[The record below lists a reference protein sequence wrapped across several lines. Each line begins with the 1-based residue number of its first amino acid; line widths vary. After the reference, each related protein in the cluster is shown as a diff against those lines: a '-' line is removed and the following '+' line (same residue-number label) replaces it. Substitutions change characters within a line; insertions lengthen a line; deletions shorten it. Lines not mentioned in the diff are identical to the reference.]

1 MKNINKIE
9 NTEVDEE
16 KRKSLTKTAKEVKAT
31 IPLEK
36 GVEKKITHPIPNY
49 LSVKVKSK
57 TGSIEENQW
66 LR

>member
-1 MKNINKIE
+1 MKL
-9 NTEVDEE
+9 EE
-16 KRKSLTKTAKEVKAT
+16 AKFLQQLVEA
-31 IPLEK
+31 LEK